1 MFIFQ
6 MPLVSALLMGTGMGV
21 CVLGTSL
28 IGLARSNRNN
38 EDNNGIR
45 KSSHVTEILQVDMVD
60 RKIGKKHTVFG
71 TTCNL

>member
-1 MFIFQ
+1 
-6 MPLVSALLMGTGMGV
+6 MPIVSALLMGTGMGV

-38 EDNNGIR
+38 EENNGIR

-60 RKIGKKHTVFG
+60 RKIVKKPSDLS
-71 TTCNL
+71 TTYY